1 MLDYG
6 YKSRCCRAPIRL
18 AFKKSSLSN
27 IKHQVWACTKC
38 KRTNIDI
45 IPNEE
50 VNNQEKPKFSS
61 LGDDYRG

>member
-6 YKSRCCRAPIRL
+6 YRSRCCRAPIRL

-38 KRTNIDI
+38 RRTDVDI
-45 IPNEE
+45 ISNKEMDSQVE
-50 VNNQEKPKFSS
+50 SKFSEKE
-61 LGDDYRG
+61 DDFRG

>member
-50 VNNQEKPKFSS
+50 INNQENPKFSPT
-61 LGDDYRG
+61 GDDYRS